1 MFILLFVSYLLAQ
14 NPNSDCNVR
23 VDLPF
28 TFREHLPRF
37 RGHGFQV
44 NAFGSEKISVHGLM
58 ATGNVR
64 LGTLVVSRIVR
75 GEAVEVG
82 RVNAQFM
89 QGLPSQM
96 ISRTIPIIQA
106 ACAQSQLESAR
117 ELCPLE
123 YQDIKEERHFIREA
137 QSCDIMNLAGEV
149 IRECEAAGFGFCF
162 PEVRDYVEDKS
173 QSFSFKGTNCRV
185 VVKGTK
191 RFSFEERREQR
202 CEGLSSCYYEILS
215 TPSLNTTYRRE
226 RLEGELRF
234 NECSPQVNTN
244 QSERS
249 SESDTP
255 ASAAPR
261 DRSRVRAQ

>member
-1 MFILLFVSYLLAQ
+1 MFLVLFLSTFFSIAADA
-14 NPNSDCNVR
+14 DCNVR

-28 TFREHLPRF
+28 RFREHLPRF
-37 RGHGFQV
+37 RGQGFQV
-44 NAFGSEKISVHGLM
+44 NGFSSATISVYGVM

-64 LGTLVVSRIVR
+64 LGSLVVTRFVR
-75 GEAVEVG
+75 GEPVEVG
-82 RVNAQFM
+82 RVNAQFL

-123 YQDIKEERHFIREA
+123 FHDIKEERNFIREA
-137 QSCDIMNLAGEV
+137 ESCDIFDLVGELT
-149 IRECEAAGFGFCF
+149 RECEAAGFGFCF
-162 PEVRDYVEDKS
+162 PEVREYVEDKS

-191 RFSFEERREQR
+191 RYSFEELRQLR

-226 RLEGELRF
+226 RLEEDLRLNQF
-234 NECSPQVNTN
+234 STQVNTN

-261 DRSRVRAQ
+261 DGSRVRPQ

>member
-1 MFILLFVSYLLAQ
+1 MFILLLVTYLFAQ
-14 NPNSDCNVR
+14 TQASDCNVR

-44 NAFGSEKISVHGLM
+44 NGSNSATISVYGVM

-64 LGTLVVSRIVR
+64 LGTLVVTRIVR

-82 RVNAQFM
+82 RVNAQFL
-89 QGLPSQM
+89 QGLPSPM

-123 YQDIKEERHFIREA
+123 IADVKEERLFSREV
-137 QSCDIMNLAGEV
+137 QSCDIMKLASEV
-149 IRECEAAGFGFCF
+149 TRECEAAGFGFCF

-173 QSFSFKGTNCRV
+173 QSFSFKGTKCRV

-191 RFSFEERREQR
+191 RFSFEERRQMR

-215 TPSLNTTYRRE
+215 TPSLNTAYRRE
-226 RLEGELRF
+226 RLEADLRV
-234 NECSPQVNTN
+234 NDCSPQANTN
-244 QSERS
+244 ESERS

-261 DRSRVRAQ
+261 DGSTVRPQ